1 MTTAT
6 STIDEVVLKRAKAKV
21 TRRQKLYNLLDNAW
35 RERYKREGKDSQG
48 LVTFLV
54 EKVFVASDMLEEA
67 KRHLNDLEW
76 EFYGGRK
83 LNVIKEAGNF
93 SDDEIPF

>member
-76 EFYGGRK
+76 EFYRGRK
-83 LNVIKEAGNF
+83 LNLTTEVIIS
-93 SDDEIPF
+93 SDEVPF